1 MRPLVAIALVLTV
14 DVVLTACGPLP
25 SPTPDGRAR
34 VAAQERQLA
43 FLPGAPK
50 PGDVGYDE
58 TACGGDHGMAEQ
70 WSDDMTG
77 YPRIGPPQMS
87 ICP

>member
-1 MRPLVAIALVLTV
+1 MRLAVAISLVFGL
-14 DVVLTACGPLP
+14 DIVLAACGPLP
-25 SPTPDGRAR
+25 SPTPEGRAGVEAR
-34 VAAQERQLA
+34 ERQLT

-50 PGDVGYDE
+50 PGDIGYDD